1 MFKRLVSTFFFV
13 VFVAFL
19 TGPTILSI
27 IDDGYDVTV
36 FYNLNEEE
44 NIQKEIAKHLEVK
57 FLENNYSH
65 LNSVFQED
73 SDLIV
78 FYQKAYTPLSQENI
92 YPPPEKHLH

>member
-1 MFKRLVSTFFFV
+1 MFNRLVSTCLFLL
-13 VFVAFL
+13 FVAIS

-27 IDDGYDVTV
+27 LDEGLDVSI

-44 NIQKEIAKHLEVK
+44 NIQKEIAKHLEVE
-57 FLENNYSH
+57 FLESNYSH